1 MTMTTSTAPDIH
13 LPHIRRHQLRR
24 VLWLVTFAWMFG
36 AVWVTATSGAPLTL
50 FAQGLRASNFEF
62 GVLSSLPY
70 LASLISM
77 PAGLM
82 TDRTGAR
89 KRIFLWG
96 LYAQRLLWF
105 PIAILPVWMIRHY
118 GPPAA
123 QSAMLLFLLL
133 MFLMHAGQAVGGP
146 AWVSWMADIV
156 PERSRGKYFGR
167 RRQWGMSAGIV
178 AAVVAGYLLDRLS
191 RGGQAAPSN
200 MQVLNTCA
208 GIFVVAAL
216 FGLIDIHLFQYVPE
230 VRARTSTR
238 DRLLEHF
245 KKPLRDP
252 QFLWFGGFV
261 ATLMFAVSF
270 MGQFLTLYMID
281 KLKIT
286 STQTQLM
293 LLVVPM
299 VAQMLVFGL
308 WGAAVDRM
316 GKKPVLALASL
327 GLVPVGFGWCLMS
340 GGNIWLGYLLS
351 AAGAALWAGV
361 ESANFNLVLE
371 FSGSKDEQTA
381 GSGTSYV
388 AVNSVIINV
397 AGFLGSICAGAIAQA
412 LRSWSW
418 DLHGFGGL
426 RPITYFEILFA
437 LSGIL
442 RLLSVAIF
450 LPHIHEP
457 EARPAREALRFM
469 TANIYNNLF
478 GAVLL
483 PLRVVGLRRRE
494 SFAAGA
500 NSRADSDQIMAH
512 DSA

>member
-1 MTMTTSTAPDIH
+1 
-13 LPHIRRHQLRR
+13 
-24 VLWLVTFAWMFG
+24 
-36 AVWVTATSGAPLTL
+36 
-50 FAQGLRASNFEF
+50 
-62 GVLSSLPY
+62 
-70 LASLISM
+70 
-77 PAGLM
+77 
-82 TDRTGAR
+82 
-89 KRIFLWG
+89 
-96 LYAQRLLWF
+96 
-105 PIAILPVWMIRHY
+105 VWMMRNY

-156 PERSRGKYFGR
+156 PERTRGKYFGR
-167 RRQWGMSAGIV
+167 RRQWGMSAGII

-191 RGGQAAPSN
+191 RGAHAAPSN
-200 MQVLNTCA
+200 MQVLKTCA
-208 GIFVVAAL
+208 GIFIAAAV

-230 VRARTSTR
+230 ARARR
-238 DRLLEHF
+238 QPHERLLDTF
-245 KKPLRDP
+245 RKPLRDP

-299 VAQMLVFGL
+299 VAQMFVFGL

-371 FSGSKDEQTA
+371 FSGSKDDATA

-397 AGFLGSICAGAIAQA
+397 AGFVGSIAAGGIAQA

-418 DLHGFGGL
+418 DLHGFLGL

-442 RLLSVAIF
+442 RLLSVVIF

-469 TANIYNNLF
+469 TANIYNNVF
-478 GAVLL
+478 GAILL
-483 PLRVVGLRRRE
+483 PLRMVGLRRRE
-494 SFAAGA
+494 SF
-500 NSRADSDQIMAH
+500 RPRD
-512 DSA
+512 